1 MEQSGPVGNIQV
13 SDDPVIA
20 VAEAA
25 SAPGR
30 IALVA
35 LADLVGSPSFP
46 QELTALR
53 RLDALILVT
62 KDDVASLRQF
72 PELPGIGYLGPDE
85 LTSDGVRE
93 ALSRMAAGEPPVPT
107 WLVHDLLAAW
117 RAAPEGRP
125 SPRLTRREQ
134 QTLVLLVDG
143 LSNKQ
148 IGRRL
153 GISDHGAKRLVGN
166 ILAKLDCPNRTAVAT
181 LAVRDGLYEQCV
193 RNVLPAERNI

>member
-1 MEQSGPVGNIQV
+1 MGQSEAVGVVRV
-13 SDDPVIA
+13 SDDPVTA
-20 VAEAA
+20 VAQAA
-25 SAPGR
+25 SDPGR

-46 QELTALR
+46 REFADLA
-53 RLDALILVT
+53 RLDALMLIT
-62 KDDVASLRQF
+62 KDDVASLRRL

-85 LTSDGVRE
+85 LTPDGLRE
-93 ALSRMAAGEPPVPT
+93 ALSRMAAGKPPVPA
-107 WLVHDLLAAW
+107 WLAHDLLTAW
-117 RAAPEGRP
+117 RAAPEARAAT
-125 SPRLTRREQ
+125 RLTRREQ

-181 LAVRDGLYEQCV
+181 LAVRDGLYDQCA
-193 RNVLPAERNI
+193 RNALPV